1 MTYILGLTGSIAT
14 GKSTVSNIFKA
25 LGFPVVDADIGA
37 REVVEVGAP
46 GLQALVDYFG
56 QGLLTHDGQLNREAL
71 GAIVFANEAKRKKL
85 NELLKPYIRSWI
97 DREKN
102 KVIAS
107 GAPLVIMDIPLL
119 YEAGG
124 YQEMMDS
131 IMVVAIP
138 DDLQITRLMARN
150 QLSRSEALQRIK
162 AQIPIAKKVEWADSV
177 IDNSGSLVDTRQQVE
192 KWLQEKNLFPDQS

>member
-56 QGLLTHDGQLNREAL
+56 QELLTHDGQLNREAL

-119 YEAGG
+119 YEARG

-138 DDLQITRLMARN
+138 DELQIARLMARN

-162 AQIPIAKKVEWADSV
+162 AQIPIAKKVKWADSV